1 MEKKAVNYQ
10 ILLRGII
17 LLGFA
22 LLTFKLLIT
31 NTIGYLIAPKMNSFM
46 YFTAGTLLVLSIY
59 YILSATSEKDQ
70 FVCQCDHHRPSK
82 SRLKSFIYYTVFIF
96 PILSG
101 FLFFDHTIGTSVAIK
116 RHIYLG
122 ETTNQLSNQHTLSPL
137 SETWFNYMDGLN
149 KIIPFDS
156 EESFIGYEL
165 TEVDATEPPKPLS
178 ESEYVSLQE
187 TMIQQESFVID
198 DYHYVPMMGILK
210 KGVIDFVGKE
220 IETVGFIYREEGFSY
235 NQVAIARFAMSCCV
249 ADATAHG
256 LVAEGDVTKLKNDT
270 WVRVKG
276 IIDTTEYNKGTVPV
290 LKITSIEKISEPEQP
305 YVYNIG
311 IVSGG

>member
-1 MEKKAVNYQ
+1 
-10 ILLRGII
+10 
-17 LLGFA
+17 
-22 LLTFKLLIT
+22 
-31 NTIGYLIAPKMNSFM
+31 
-46 YFTAGTLLVLSIY
+46 
-59 YILSATSEKDQ
+59 
-70 FVCQCDHHRPSK
+70 
-82 SRLKSFIYYTVFIF
+82 
-96 PILSG
+96 
-101 FLFFDHTIGTSVAIK
+101 
-116 RHIYLG
+116 
-122 ETTNQLSNQHTLSPL
+122 
-137 SETWFNYMDGLN
+137 MDGLN

-165 TEVDATEPPKPLS
+165 TEVDATEPPKLLS

-210 KGVIDFVGKE
+210 KGVTDFVGKE